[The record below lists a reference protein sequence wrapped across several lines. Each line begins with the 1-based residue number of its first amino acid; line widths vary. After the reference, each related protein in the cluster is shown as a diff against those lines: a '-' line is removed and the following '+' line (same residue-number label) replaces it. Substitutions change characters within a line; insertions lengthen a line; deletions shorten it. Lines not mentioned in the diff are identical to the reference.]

1 MFISP
6 DLDGHR
12 HPMMDDDGFE
22 QQGGKPSEEDH
33 HIRGKRAA
41 VHKQHTQKSNKHQCV
56 GGIVKFRLS
65 EVSAGVGDGL
75 LIASAW

>member
-1 MFISP
+1 
-6 DLDGHR
+6 
-12 HPMMDDDGFE
+12 MMRVSTNK
-22 QQGGKPSEEDH
+22 GGNRQRKIQREARS
-33 HIRGKRAA
+33 A